1 MDGTLTKPFTLH
13 GLSDVLSRHLSP
25 DAVAPA
31 LVAAADPEPAP
42 IDEASVPLLDAD
54 TIANL
59 ADMAQ
64 TSGGAFAQRVVT
76 IFAEHAPT
84 AILQLRSAT
93 ADASGDAAARAA
105 HSLKSMS
112 LNVGGKALA
121 MRLAAIEA
129 TARAESLCPS
139 ADTIDAVDDLLRRTT
154 DALQARFVPQEPAL
168 SLRAA
173 L

>member
-1 MDGTLTKPFTLH
+1 MA
-13 GLSDVLSRHLSP
+13 SP
-25 DAVAPA
+25 TSCRATCRPTRRLPVIITSE
-31 LVAAADPEPAP
+31 DPEPALLDDAP
-42 IDEASVPLLDAD
+42 VALLDAD

-64 TSGGAFAQRVVT
+64 TSGGAFARRVVT

-93 ADASGDAAARAA
+93 ADASGEDAARAA

-129 TARAESLCPS
+129 SARAESLCPS
-139 ADTIDAVDDLLRRTT
+139 ADAIDSVDDLLRRTI
-154 DALQARFVPQEPAL
+154 DALQARFVAAETVPP
-168 SLRAA
+168 LRAT